1 MKKSFNLYPKNKIK
15 GGTTFFQLPLR
26 HINSFS
32 AEKNRKFEY
41 NPVFPKSKKIRK
53 LIEEINL
60 SNKSNI
66 IYNNNNNYDEHNNL
80 FICQKLLLEERIK
93 NQNYTDNI
101 IRLNNHIDELEF
113 QLSQKCEH
121 HLMNEELIRLKKEN
135 EELKLFKQKV
145 YEFSKKYD
153 EINNDILSCL
163 QNIEKIIDSNTL
175 NNPNSNFDESKNNSL
190 DKISENFNS
199 IVKNLTNY
207 LNTKQDEYNTLLLAK
222 ENEIIKLKKEYNY
235 KNNINKIYDE
245 AKYSN
250 SEMELEKSKDN
261 NDYNSNYYPTNGNY
275 ELYSANEINSRKENE
290 PNEYKNSFQNI

>member
-15 GGTTFFQLPLR
+15 GGTIFFQLPLR

-41 NPVFPKSKKIRK
+41 NPVFPKSKKIKK

-66 IYNNNNNYDEHNNL
+66 ICNNNNNYDEHNNI

-101 IRLNNHIDELEF
+101 IRLNNYINELEF
-113 QLSQKCEH
+113 QLSQRCEH

-153 EINNDILSCL
+153 EINDDILSCL
-163 QNIEKIIDSNTL
+163 QNIEKVIDSNTL
-175 NNPNSNFDESKNNSL
+175 NNPDINFDGSKNNSL
-190 DKISENFNS
+190 DKISDNFNS
-199 IVKNLTNY
+199 IVNNLTNY
-207 LNTKQDEYNTLLLAK
+207 LNTKQDEYNTLLLEK
-222 ENEIIKLKKEYNY
+222 ENEIIKLKREYNY
-235 KNNINKIYDE
+235 KSNIKKIYNDD
-245 AKYSN
+245 KYNN
-250 SEMELEKSKDN
+250 SELELEKSKDN

-275 ELYSANEINSRKENE
+275 EPYSSNEINSGKRKKQN
-290 PNEYKNSFQNI
+290 NYKISFQNI

>member
-41 NPVFPKSKKIRK
+41 NPVFPKSKKIQK
-53 LIEEINL
+53 LIEEINLSNKSNIIYKINL

-93 NQNYTDNI
+93 NQNNTDNI

-153 EINNDILSCL
+153 EIND
-163 QNIEKIIDSNTL
+163 
-175 NNPNSNFDESKNNSL
+175 
-190 DKISENFNS
+190 
-199 IVKNLTNY
+199 
-207 LNTKQDEYNTLLLAK
+207 
-222 ENEIIKLKKEYNY
+222 
-235 KNNINKIYDE
+235 
-245 AKYSN
+245 
-250 SEMELEKSKDN
+250 
-261 NDYNSNYYPTNGNY
+261 
-275 ELYSANEINSRKENE
+275 
-290 PNEYKNSFQNI
+290 